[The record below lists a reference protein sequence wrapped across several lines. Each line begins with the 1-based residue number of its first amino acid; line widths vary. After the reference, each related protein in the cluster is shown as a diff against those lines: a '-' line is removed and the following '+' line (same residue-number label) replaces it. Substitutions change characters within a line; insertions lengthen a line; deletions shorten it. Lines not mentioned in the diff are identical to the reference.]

1 MPSAVYVDGTITGLA
16 RTVFTHR
23 IRPYNWSFPCQN
35 YCICTIYT
43 QYIPMVLAN
52 PTHFTF
58 PGAATANTNHLI
70 FLIPVLSKFVQ
81 HKADP
86 TCHRRAVLASA

>member
-1 MPSAVYVDGTITGLA
+1 
-16 RTVFTHR
+16 
-23 IRPYNWSFPCQN
+23 
-35 YCICTIYT
+35 
-43 QYIPMVLAN
+43 MVLAN